1 MESQALKELFIDELR
16 DLYNAEN
23 QLIKALP
30 KMAKAANSE
39 ELSSGF
45 EAHLDQT
52 KGHVERLEQVFE
64 TLGEKASGKK
74 CKAMEGLIA
83 EGSEVMD
90 EDFEGEVADAA
101 LIGAARRVEH
111 YEMAAYSTVIKF
123 AEMLGQDEA
132 VKLLEQTLEE
142 ETETDEKLVGTAPQ
156 YQERARELFG
166 DPEADY
172 QAALDRGGSYR
183 FARQRRSDE
192 VQLST
197 GDSEDR
203 S

>member
-1 MESQALKELFIDELR
+1 MESQALRELFVDELR

-45 EAHLDQT
+45 EAHLEQT
-52 KGHVERLEQVFE
+52 KGHIQRLEQVFQK
-64 TLGEKASGKK
+64 LGEKTLGKK

-83 EGSEVMD
+83 EGAEVLD

-142 ETETDEKLVGTAPQ
+142 ETETDEKLVGIIDEFTVEGSASSEEEEEANDHRVTPMQ
-156 YQERARELFG
+156 KKARS
-166 DPEADY
+166 AK
-172 QAALDRGGSYR
+172 A
-183 FARQRRSDE
+183 
-192 VQLST
+192 
-197 GDSEDR
+197 
-203 S
+203 

>member
-45 EAHLDQT
+45 EAHLEQT
-52 KGHVERLEQVFE
+52 KGHAQRLEQVFE
-64 TLGEKASGKK
+64 GLGEKASGKK

-83 EGSEVMD
+83 EGSEVME
-90 EDFEGEVADAA
+90 EDFESEVADAA

-123 AEMLGQDEA
+123 AEMLGEDEA

-142 ETETDEKLVGTAPQ
+142 ETETDEKLVGIIDEFTVEESTSGEEEEEDSRVTPMHKK
-156 YQERARELFG
+156 ARS
-166 DPEADY
+166 AK
-172 QAALDRGGSYR
+172 A
-183 FARQRRSDE
+183 
-192 VQLST
+192 
-197 GDSEDR
+197 
-203 S
+203 

>member
-1 MESQALKELFIDELR
+1 MSHKFPEEFMQSQDLKELFIDELR

-30 KMAKAANSE
+30 KIAKAATSE

-45 EAHLDQT
+45 EAHLEQT
-52 KGHVERLEQVFE
+52 KGHAQRLEQIFQ

-83 EGSEVMD
+83 EGAEVMD
-90 EDFEGEVADAA
+90 EDFEGDVMDAA

-111 YEMAAYSTVIKF
+111 YEIAAYSTVIKF
-123 AEMLGQDEA
+123 GEMLGQDQA

-142 ETETDEKLVGTAPQ
+142 ETETDEKLVGIVDEFKVEDSASDDESEEEVPVKKA
-156 YQERARELFG
+156 RA
-166 DPEADY
+166 
-172 QAALDRGGSYR
+172 
-183 FARQRRSDE
+183 ARA
-192 VQLST
+192 
-197 GDSEDR
+197 
-203 S
+203 

>member
-1 MESQALKELFIDELR
+1 MQSQALKELFVDELR

-45 EAHLDQT
+45 EAHLEQT
-52 KGHVERLEQVFE
+52 KGHVQRLEQVFE

-83 EGSEVMD
+83 EGSEVID

-142 ETETDEKLVGTAPQ
+142 ETETDEKLVGLIDEFTVEGSTSGDEEEEESDNRVTPMQ
-156 YQERARELFG
+156 KKARS
-166 DPEADY
+166 AK
-172 QAALDRGGSYR
+172 A
-183 FARQRRSDE
+183 
-192 VQLST
+192 
-197 GDSEDR
+197 
-203 S
+203 

>member
-1 MESQALKELFIDELR
+1 MESQALKELFVDELR

-45 EAHLDQT
+45 EAHLEQT
-52 KGHVERLEQVFE
+52 KGHVQRLEQVFE

-83 EGSEVMD
+83 EGTEVMG

-123 AEMLGQDEA
+123 AEMLGEDEA

-142 ETETDEKLVGTAPQ
+142 ETETDEKLVGFIDEFTVEGSTSSEEEEEESDSRVTPMKKARSA
-156 YQERARELFG
+156 RA
-166 DPEADY
+166 
-172 QAALDRGGSYR
+172 
-183 FARQRRSDE
+183 
-192 VQLST
+192 
-197 GDSEDR
+197 
-203 S
+203 

>member
-1 MESQALKELFIDELR
+1 MQSQALKELFVDELR

-45 EAHLDQT
+45 EAHLEQT
-52 KGHVERLEQVFE
+52 KGHVQRLEQVFE

-83 EGSEVMD
+83 EGSEVID
-90 EDFEGEVADAA
+90 
-101 LIGAARRVEH
+101 
-111 YEMAAYSTVIKF
+111 F

-142 ETETDEKLVGTAPQ
+142 ETETDEKLVGLIDEFTVEGSTSGDEEEEESDNRVTPMQ
-156 YQERARELFG
+156 KKARS
-166 DPEADY
+166 AK
-172 QAALDRGGSYR
+172 A
-183 FARQRRSDE
+183 
-192 VQLST
+192 
-197 GDSEDR
+197 
-203 S
+203 